1 MEDGGSLLIL
11 AFGRTTAEHSAGQ
24 PRTLVERMAEQDQGE
39 LLLTYAELSARL
51 GVSTDGARVR
61 AKRSGW
67 PITMGNDGRARVRV
81 RAVELPERPPEQ
93 AKRSPEQNPDRSELL
108 VELREL
114 LDRANSSVEQA
125 RADAEQARTETTELR
140 VALARAE
147 ERIEAARA
155 IAAAEIATAR
165 AETAAQQALVRELRE
180 ALEWHRRP
188 WWNRILGR

>member
-1 MEDGGSLLIL
+1 MEACRSPLRL
-11 AFGRTTAEHSAGQ
+11 AARPPNIRPGKFRTW
-24 PRTLVERMAEQDQGE
+24 VERMAEQVQGE

-81 RAVELPERPPEQ
+81 RAVELPERAPEQ
-93 AKRSPEQNPDRSELL
+93 AKRSPEQNRDRSELL
-108 VELREL
+108 AELREL

-125 RADAEQARTETTELR
+125 RAEAQRTRTEVTELR
-140 VALARAE
+140 IVQARAE
-147 ERIEAARA
+147 ERAEAAKA
-155 IAAAEIATAR
+155 IAAAEIATVR
-165 AETAAQQALVRELRE
+165 AEMAAEQALVRELRE

-188 WWNRILGR
+188 WWQRWVNSIK